1 MQAVCGASC
10 PVPGSLFP
18 GRDRGTWNQRPSK
31 QFQNAAHGSAAN
43 GAGERSKF
51 CPNMVAL
58 YGRNLRAE
66 TTNAFAIRNASPCTA
81 DFSKPRKSLQSGI
94 LEVTSTQDTSAG
106 KCASR
111 TFANALQH
119 CPSRDFHSYR
129 KGVSACTRSSTKTL
143 ATLDSV
149 PTLERPQT
157 NTSFNQGDFEVFLLD
172 LQRQIC
178 NEAEAADGSG
188 AKFCEDK
195 WSRGPDPK
203 AG

>member
-1 MQAVCGASC
+1 
-10 PVPGSLFP
+10 
-18 GRDRGTWNQRPSK
+18 
-31 QFQNAAHGSAAN
+31 
-43 GAGERSKF
+43 
-51 CPNMVAL
+51 MVAL

-66 TTNAFAIRNASPCTA
+66 KDNAFAFRNASFCTA
-81 DFSKPRKSLQSGI
+81 DFSKPRKSLQGGI
-94 LEVTSTQDTSAG
+94 VEVTSTQDTSAG

-111 TFANALQH
+111 KFANALQH
-119 CPSRDFHSYR
+119 NPSRKFHSLQGYR
-129 KGVSACTRSSTKTL
+129 KGVSARTRSSTKTL

-157 NTSFNQGDFEVFLLD
+157 NTSFNQEDFEVFLLN